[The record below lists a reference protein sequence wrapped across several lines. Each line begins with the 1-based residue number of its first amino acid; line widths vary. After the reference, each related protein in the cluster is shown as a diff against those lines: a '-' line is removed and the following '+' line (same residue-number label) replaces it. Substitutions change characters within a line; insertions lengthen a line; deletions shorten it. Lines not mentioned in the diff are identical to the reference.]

1 MKSAGTSYKESGV
14 DIEKGDEFVEAIKKI
29 SKSSEIGLFG
39 AVFDVSKL
47 GMKNPVLVSG
57 TDGVGTKLKLAYR
70 LNKHDTIGIDLVA
83 MCANDVLC
91 HGAKPIFF
99 LDYLGTSKL
108 NLEIGKDIIKGIV
121 KGCELAGCE
130 LVGGETAEMP
140 GIYKGQ
146 EYDLA
151 GFCVGAV
158 EKERLLPVI
167 SNVKAG
173 DFIIGLPS
181 SGVHS
186 NGFSLVN
193 YILEKTEA
201 SQEILEGLLTPTK
214 IYVKEVRE
222 CLEKVPD
229 IKALAHITG
238 GGLYDN
244 IMRVVPTGLNAEI
257 DFESFERPAIFNWIA
272 EKGEVE
278 ESEMRK
284 VFNLGIGFTVI
295 VSPENASKV
304 MAICEGAK
312 KIGKIA

>member
-1 MKSAGTSYKESGV
+1 MESIKTSYKQSGV
-14 DIEKGDEFVEAIKKI
+14 DIEKGDAFVEEIKKI

-47 GMKNPVLVSG
+47 GMKNPILVSG
-57 TDGVGTKLKLAYR
+57 TDGVGTKLKLAFR

-91 HGAKPIFF
+91 HGAKPTFF

-108 NLEIGKDIIKGIV
+108 NLEIGKEIIKGIV
-121 KGCELAGCE
+121 KGCELAGCD

-140 GIYKGQ
+140 GIYKGE

-158 EKERLLPVI
+158 EREHLLPRI
-167 SNVKAG
+167 SEVKSG
-173 DFIIGLPS
+173 DIIIGLPS
-181 SGVHS
+181 TGVHS

-193 YILEKTEA
+193 YILEKVKA
-201 SQEILEGLLTPTK
+201 SDEVLQSLLTPTK
-214 IYVKEVRE
+214 IYVNEVLE
-222 CLEKVPD
+222 CIKAVPQ

-238 GGLYDN
+238 GGLHGN
-244 IMRVVPTGLNAEI
+244 IMRVVPNGLKAEI
-257 DFESFERPAIFNWIA
+257 DFESFERPPVFSWIA

-278 ESEMRK
+278 EEEMRRI
-284 VFNLGIGFTVI
+284 FNLGIGFTII
-295 VSPENASKV
+295 VSEDYASRV
-304 MAICEGAK
+304 LAICEDAK
-312 KIGKIA
+312 KIGKIT